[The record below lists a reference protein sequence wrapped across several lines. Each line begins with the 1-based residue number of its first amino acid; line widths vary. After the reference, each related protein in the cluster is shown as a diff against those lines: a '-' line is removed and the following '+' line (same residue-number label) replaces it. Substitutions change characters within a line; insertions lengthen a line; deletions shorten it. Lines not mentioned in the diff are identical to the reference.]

1 MHEPDG
7 ERLRDTDPR
16 RPDVAVALD
25 FPGLEEALS
34 LVDRLGMDGALF
46 KVGLELF
53 GRTGPAAVR
62 ELRSRGHRVFL
73 DLKLHDI
80 PSTVAGAVRAAG
92 ELGVDLLT
100 VHASGGPA
108 MIRAARDAVEGE
120 GPRILAVTVL
130 TSMDRAELAAVRGID
145 AEPSETVLR
154 LAGLALEAGAHGVV
168 ASPAEVEPLRARF
181 GSGPLVV
188 TPGIRLP
195 GDDAHDQKRIAGPGE
210 AVRDGSDVLVV
221 GRSVTGAAE
230 PREALERIR
239 SLMAE
244 AGDRSPVLSGRGA
257 APESGGPG

>member
-7 ERLRDTDPR
+7 EKLREAEPG
-16 RPDVAVALD
+16 RPEVAVALD
-25 FPGLEEALS
+25 FPGLEKALP
-34 LVDRLGMDGALF
+34 LVDRLGVEGALF

-53 GRTGPAAVR
+53 GRSGPAAVR

-80 PSTVAGAVRAAG
+80 PNTVAGAVRAAA
-92 ELGVDLLT
+92 ELGAEFLT

-108 MIRAARDAVEGE
+108 MIRAARDAVDGE

-130 TSMDRAELAAVRGID
+130 TSMDRTELAAVRGVD
-145 AEPSETVLR
+145 GEPSETVLR

-168 ASPAEVEPLRARF
+168 ASPAEVVPLRARF
-181 GSGPLVV
+181 GPGPLVV

-210 AVRDGSDVLVV
+210 AVWDGADVLVV
-221 GRSVTGAAE
+221 GRSVTGAAD

-257 APESGGPG
+257 SPEGEGAG